1 VIDMAF
7 HAPLHIPRLSALRA
21 RLGLVALVLL
31 GVLPGAPLGAQVAV
45 VVNAANAS
53 DDLSLDRLKRLF
65 LGQATTFSTG
75 EHARLATHSG
85 SADRFV
91 RGALGLRREIVRSRW
106 MAMTF
111 RGEATTLP
119 AEYANSED
127 VKRFV
132 REHPDAIAYL
142 PAADVDATVKVLRI
156 DGKRPTDPGYVI
168 R

>member
-1 VIDMAF
+1 MES
-7 HAPLHIPRLSALRA
+7 HAPLRAPRTSAVRS
-21 RLGLVALVLL
+21 RIGLFALALL
-31 GVLPGAPLGAQVAV
+31 AVLPSATLRAQVAV
-45 VVNAANAS
+45 VVNMANAS
-53 DDLSLDRLKRLF
+53 EDLSIDRLKRLF

-85 SADRFV
+85 SIDRFV
-91 RGALGLRREIVRSRW
+91 RAALGLQREIVRSRW

-119 AEYANSED
+119 AEYATSDD

-156 DGKRPTDPGYVI
+156 DGKRPSDPGYLI

>member
-1 VIDMAF
+1 MESHPA
-7 HAPLHIPRLSALRA
+7 LHVRRTSILRS
-21 RLGLVALVLL
+21 RLGLIALLASAL
-31 GVLPGAPLGAQVAV
+31 ATPLRAQVAV
-45 VVNAANAS
+45 VVNTANAS
-53 DDLSLDRLKRLF
+53 DDLSLDRLRRLF

-75 EHARLATHSG
+75 EHARLATYTG
-85 SADRFV
+85 SIDIFV
-91 RGALGLRREIVRSRW
+91 RAALGLQREIVRSRW